1 MKSNIVKTVE
11 SVRLDKWLWAARFYK
26 TRSIARDM
34 VQGGKV
40 QYNGQ
45 KTKPGRNINVG
56 DTVRLRQGF
65 DDKTIIITQILDKR
79 QSAPLAQLMYTETP
93 DSIEKRTQNMASRQA
108 MGHNPR
114 PENRPDKK
122 QRRQLIKLKYSE

>member
-1 MKSNIVKTVE
+1 MKQNSSKTTE
-11 SVRLDKWLWAARFYK
+11 PVRLDKWLWAARFFK
-26 TRSIARDM
+26 TRALAKDM

-45 KTKPGRNINVG
+45 KTKPSRTVAVG
-56 DTVRLRQGF
+56 AVVKFPQGF
-65 DDKTIIITQILDKR
+65 DDKTVVIEQIKDKR
-79 QSAPLAQLMYTETP
+79 QSAPLAQLMYTETEESS
-93 DSIEKRTQNMASRQA
+93 DKRAQNALSRKI

-122 QRRQLIKLKYSE
+122 QRRQLIKLKHSE